1 MVFRRMARRMA
12 MATSGLVLRGM
23 VAAYREFVSRKDGK
37 LFRVVTVFGDLM
49 VGEVV
54 LCAVDGYDVFVDTPG
69 YARGEMVEL
78 PARLQFVRDGSGRP
92 VIRLYVDEGVR

>member
-1 MVFRRMARRMA
+1 
-12 MATSGLVLRGM
+12 MATDNRLVLRGI

-69 YARGEMVEL
+69 YARGELVEL
-78 PARLQFVRDGSGRP
+78 PARLQFVRDSSGRP
-92 VIRLYVDEGVR
+92 AVRLYVDEGVR